1 MGYLAL
7 LESVVLA
14 GWICV
19 VVYGFA
25 LSFIGRI
32 RRRSKA
38 PLIFPRHVFALVVPV
53 GNDAG
58 SIGRTV
64 EHLRRNRYPRGM
76 FDVIVAPVNST
87 DQTSTA
93 ARRKGAVVYGPGRQR
108 WRDRDDA
115 IPGVLERLSAKDR
128 YDAYIILD
136 VRSRISANYLA
147 VMSDRLSKGA
157 LAIQSG
163 YCVSGRKWTWNTA
176 HRALLSTL
184 KPGWL
189 TSWSLDFRLGGGIH
203 RTGLCISR
211 QLVEKHGVKRPRLDN
226 PAAFQTELL
235 RRDVVIQYTDEAWVY
250 DRTRAA
256 KPVRSTFSRLR
267 SRWRHA
273 RADGLPLI
281 LEGLK
286 WRSAA
291 QVIGGFNLFMPT
303 YNTMLATAL
312 LFFGL
317 AAYLHG
323 VASAIAMGWIALI
336 AGLAVFV
343 ALRLWFMRA
352 PALAYAALPSLPL
365 ILLWQSVR
373 SCFTSRPEHG
383 RARERSG
390 TESERT
396 RDRTETE
403 SRRAGEQTETESGR
417 TEKGS
422 GRTQGRKPRR
432 RYSRRPRRQS
442 SGPGQPRRQSS

>member
-1 MGYLAL
+1 MRYLTL

-25 LSFIGRI
+25 LSFIGRM
-32 RRRSKA
+32 RGRSKA

-53 GNDAG
+53 GNDEG
-58 SIGRTV
+58 SAGRTV
-64 EHLRRNRYPRGM
+64 EHLRRNRYPRSM

-87 DQTSTA
+87 DQTSTV

-108 WRDRDDA
+108 WRDGDDA
-115 IPGVLERLSAKDR
+115 ILGVLERLSSKDR
-128 YDAYIILD
+128 YDAYVILD

-147 VMSDRLSKGA
+147 VMSDKLSKGA

-163 YCVSGRKWTWNTA
+163 YSVSGREWTWNTA
-176 HRALLSTL
+176 RRALLSTL

-189 TSWSLDFRLGGGIH
+189 TSWSLDFRLGGGVH

-211 QLVEKHGVKRPRLDN
+211 KLVEKHGVKRPRLDN
-226 PAAFQTELL
+226 VPAFQTDLL
-235 RRDVVIQYTDEAWVY
+235 RQDVVIQYTDEAWVY
-250 DRTRAA
+250 DRTRAV
-256 KPVRSTFSRLR
+256 KPVRSTFSRMR
-267 SRWRHA
+267 ARWRHA
-273 RADGLPLI
+273 LADGPALI
-281 LEGLK
+281 REGLK

-336 AGLAVFV
+336 ASLAIFVVF
-343 ALRLWFMRA
+343 RLWYMRA
-352 PALAYAALPSLPL
+352 PVLAYIALPSLPL
-365 ILLWQSVR
+365 ILFWQSVK
-373 SCFTSRPEHG
+373 SCFTSKPKRG
-383 RARERSG
+383 RAK
-390 TESERT
+390 
-396 RDRTETE
+396 DRAET
-403 SRRAGEQTETESGR
+403 GKTTPPET
-417 TEKGS
+417 GS

-442 SGPGQPRRQSS
+442 S

>member
-1 MGYLAL
+1 MRYLAL

-19 VVYGFA
+19 VVYGYA

-32 RRRSKA
+32 RGRSKA
-38 PLIFPRHVFALVVPV
+38 PLIYPRHVFALVVPV
-53 GNDAG
+53 GNDEG

-64 EHLRRNRYPRGM
+64 EHLRRNKYPRGM
-76 FDVIVAPVNST
+76 FDVIIAPLNST
-87 DQTSTA
+87 DQTSNA

-115 IPGVLERLSAKDR
+115 ILGVLERLASKDR

-147 VMSDRLSKGA
+147 VMSDKLSKGA

-163 YCVSGRKWTWNTA
+163 YCVSGRKWTWDTA
-176 HRALLSTL
+176 RRALLSTL

-189 TSWSLDFRLGGGIH
+189 TSWPLDLRLGGGIH

-211 QLVEKHGVKRPRLDN
+211 QLVEKHGIKRPRLDN
-226 PAAFQTELL
+226 EAAFQTELL

-250 DRTRAA
+250 DRTRAV

-273 RADGLPLI
+273 LADGLPLI

-291 QVIGGFNLFMPT
+291 QVIGGFNLFLPT
-303 YNTMLATAL
+303 YNTMLATAV

-317 AAYLHG
+317 SAYLHG
-323 VASAIAMGWIALI
+323 AASALAMGWIALI
-336 AGLAVFV
+336 ASLAIFVVF
-343 ALRLWFMRA
+343 RLWYMRA
-352 PALAYAALPSLPL
+352 PVLAYIALPSLPL
-365 ILLWQSVR
+365 ILFWQSVK
-373 SCFTSRPEHG
+373 SCFTSKPKQG
-383 RARERSG
+383 
-390 TESERT
+390 RT
-396 RDRTETE
+396 R
-403 SRRAGEQTETESGR
+403 EQTETGSGQTKER
-417 TEKGS
+417 AETGS

-442 SGPGQPRRQSS
+442 S